1 MVDGFMKIVQIIFTM
16 VAFFIVHRNVSLIK
30 LTITQYGLMCGII
43 GVVYIIIVSISN
55 NIAPLSLYIV
65 PILFMY
71 LKTKKLRA
79 SFISHTLTCLIV
91 IFVDGIVSNL
101 LILLLGNEFIRTP
114 VGTIFVFCVLILASL
129 YVSKFIF
136 YISNK
141 YKGSILNNY
150 KSNYS
155 IIIYLLLAI
164 IFIMLFIT
172 VNYNRTKDII
182 LLTKSNSTLFIICGT
197 ILVLIL
203 YVLFIVARK
212 EAQFNYKEREL
223 ENLKEYTE
231 NLEKIYTDMRKF
243 RHDYINIISS
253 ISGFIEDRDID
264 GLAEHF
270 DKNIYPLNNKM
281 NSNNYRLG
289 LLKNIE
295 RPEIK
300 GLISSKI
307 IHAQELGIE
316 VGIDIVDPIEN
327 IRMDIID
334 FTRCVGIIMD
344 NAVEAAIESENKIL
358 NIAFINK
365 NKSIIVVVENTFPSE
380 LPPIYKMFNYG
391 FSTKGSNRG
400 IGLSNLR
407 EITNKYKNVSLE
419 TIVKEDKFIQNL
431 TICNE

>member
-1 MVDGFMKIVQIIFTM
+1 MKIVQIVFTM
-16 VAFFIVHRNVSLIK
+16 IAFFIIHRNISLIK
-30 LTITQYGLMCGII
+30 LTIRQYGFMCGIV
-43 GVVYIIIVSISN
+43 GVVYTIMSSISKS
-55 NIAPLSLYIV
+55 IAPLALYIV

-71 LKTKKLRA
+71 LKSKKFVA
-79 SFISHTLTCLIV
+79 SFISHTVSCLII
-91 IFVDGIVSNL
+91 IFVDGIISSL
-101 LILLLGNEFIRTP
+101 LIKILGKEFICTKL
-114 VGTIFVFCVLILASL
+114 GTIFILSVLIFVSS
-129 YVSKFIF
+129 YVSKLIF
-136 YISNK
+136 YISNR
-141 YKGSILNNY
+141 YKGSISNNY
-150 KSNYS
+150 KSKYA
-155 IIIYLLLAI
+155 IIIYFLLSI

-172 VNYNRTKDII
+172 LNCNRPNDVIV
-182 LLTKSNSTLFIICGT
+182 LTKSNSTLFIICGA

-203 YVLFIVARK
+203 YVLFLVARK

-231 NLEKIYTDMRKF
+231 NLEKVYTDMRKF

-253 ISGFIEDRDID
+253 MAGFIEDRDID

-270 DKNIYPLNNKM
+270 NKNIYPLNNKM
-281 NSNNYRLG
+281 NNNNYKLG

-295 RPEIK
+295 RSEIK

-316 VGIDIVDPIEN
+316 VGIDIVDSIDN
-327 IRMDIID
+327 IKMDIID
-334 FTRCVGIIMD
+334 FTRSIGIIID

-380 LPPIYKMFNYG
+380 LPPIYKMFRYG
-391 FSTKGSNRG
+391 FSTKGDNRG

-419 TIVKEDKFIQNL
+419 TIVKEDKFVQNL
-431 TICNE
+431 TIYNE

>member
-1 MVDGFMKIVQIIFTM
+1 MKIVQIVFTM
-16 VAFFIVHRNVSLIK
+16 IAFFIIHRNISLIK
-30 LTITQYGLMCGII
+30 LTIRQYGFMCGIV
-43 GVVYIIIVSISN
+43 GVVYTIMSSISKS
-55 NIAPLSLYIV
+55 IAPLALYIV

-71 LKTKKLRA
+71 LKSKKFVA
-79 SFISHTLTCLIV
+79 SFISHTVSCLII
-91 IFVDGIVSNL
+91 IFVDGIISSL
-101 LILLLGNEFIRTP
+101 LIKILGKEFICTKL
-114 VGTIFVFCVLILASL
+114 GTIFILSVLIFVSS
-129 YVSKFIF
+129 YVSKLIF
-136 YISNK
+136 YISNR
-141 YKGSILNNY
+141 YKGSISNNY
-150 KSNYS
+150 KSKYA
-155 IIIYLLLAI
+155 IIIYFLLSI

-172 VNYNRTKDII
+172 LNCNRPNDVIV
-182 LLTKSNSTLFIICGT
+182 LTKSNSTLFIICGA

-203 YVLFIVARK
+203 YVLFLVARK

-231 NLEKIYTDMRKF
+231 NLEKVYTDMRKF

-253 ISGFIEDRDID
+253 MAGFIEDRDID

-270 DKNIYPLNNKM
+270 NKNIYPLNNKM
-281 NSNNYRLG
+281 NNNNYKLG

-295 RPEIK
+295 RSEIK

-316 VGIDIVDPIEN
+316 VGIDIVDSIDN
-327 IRMDIID
+327 IKMDTID
-334 FTRCVGIIMD
+334 FTISIGIIID

-380 LPPIYKMFNYG
+380 LPPIYKMFRYG
-391 FSTKGSNRG
+391 FSTKGDNRG

-419 TIVKEDKFIQNL
+419 TIVKEDKFVQNL
-431 TICNE
+431 TIYNE

>member
-1 MVDGFMKIVQIIFTM
+1 MKIVQIVFTM
-16 VAFFIVHRNVSLIK
+16 IAFFIIHRNISLIK
-30 LTITQYGLMCGII
+30 LTIRQYGFMCGIV
-43 GVVYIIIVSISN
+43 GVVYTIMSSISKS
-55 NIAPLSLYIV
+55 IAPLALYIV

-71 LKTKKLRA
+71 LKSKKFVA
-79 SFISHTLTCLIV
+79 SFISHTVSCLII
-91 IFVDGIVSNL
+91 IFVDGIISSL
-101 LILLLGNEFIRTP
+101 LIKILGKEFICTKL
-114 VGTIFVFCVLILASL
+114 GTIFILSVLIFVSS
-129 YVSKFIF
+129 YVSKLIF

-141 YKGSILNNY
+141 HKGSILNNY
-150 KSNYS
+150 KSKYT
-155 IIIYLLLAI
+155 IIIYFLLSI

-172 VNYNRTKDII
+172 LNCNRPNDAIV
-182 LLTKSNSTLFIICGT
+182 LTKSDSTLFIICGA

-203 YVLFIVARK
+203 YVLFLVARK

-231 NLEKIYTDMRKF
+231 NLEKVYTDMRKF

-253 ISGFIEDRDID
+253 MAGFIEDRDID

-270 DKNIYPLNNKM
+270 NKNIYPLNNKM
-281 NSNNYRLG
+281 NNNNYKLG

-295 RPEIK
+295 RSEIK

-316 VGIDIVDPIEN
+316 VGIDIVDSIDN
-327 IRMDIID
+327 IKMDIID
-334 FTRCVGIIMD
+334 FTRSIGIIID

-380 LPPIYKMFNYG
+380 LPPIYKMFRYG
-391 FSTKGSNRG
+391 FSTKGDNRG

-419 TIVKEDKFIQNL
+419 TIVKEDKFVQNL
-431 TICNE
+431 TIYNE